1 MPGEFLREI
10 PGPDGP
16 LEALLD
22 TPFNGGKGSPRAAAV
37 FAHPHPLH
45 GGTMHTKAVYQAAK
59 ALARIGVVVLRFN
72 FRGVGRSAGVF
83 DGGPGE
89 MEDFHGALDF
99 MTARYPELSLWAAGF
114 SFGSWIALTVGARDP
129 RVQLLLAI
137 APPVD
142 RYDFTAVK
150 ESDKPKFIIHGE
162 RDELVSIRD
171 VRRFYAELREP
182 KELVVIDAA
191 DHLFDGKTSEV
202 GEAVDELLADYPVSK
217 VTRGT
222 KVAMDTKVT
231 KEPL

>member
-1 MPGEFLREI
+1 MPSEFLREI
-10 PGPDGP
+10 PGPEGP

-22 TPFNGGKGSPRAAAV
+22 TPFNGAQGAPRAAAV
-37 FAHPHPLH
+37 LAHPHPLH

-59 ALARIGVVVLRFN
+59 ALARSGVVVLRFN

-89 MEDFHGALDF
+89 MEDFRAALDF
-99 MTARYPELSLWAAGF
+99 MAERYPDLPLWAAGF

-129 RVQLLLAI
+129 RVQLLLGI

-142 RYDFTAVK
+142 RYDFTVVK
-150 ESDKPKFIIHGE
+150 ETDKPKFIIHGE
-162 RDELVSIRD
+162 LDELVSIKD

-182 KELVVIDAA
+182 KELAVIDGA

-202 GEAVDELLADYPVSK
+202 GEAVEDLLADYPVLAGSK
-217 VTRGT
+217 VA
-222 KVAMDTKVT
+222 KDT